1 LTLGFFS
8 KDDITVL
15 FLFIVSFMALLL
27 LEIAMEAKIIIIVNS
42 VLYIYLHFLDKVT
55 MTPTVYVERTVFDK
69 L

>member
-1 LTLGFFS
+1 
-8 KDDITVL
+8 
-15 FLFIVSFMALLL
+15 
-27 LEIAMEAKIIIIVNS
+27 MEAKIIIIVNS